1 MPVYDISIELR
12 VTKTPVLSSRVYF
25 PAMNSNGFRHSIS
38 DDSDKSYWLPRDVFT
53 YQGDISKQELMDA
66 VYNLLTEFVPA
77 PGVMVTESVGRCWRG
92 LREIEDF

>member
-12 VTKTPVLSSRVYF
+12 GKVNAAEEYRRLRN
-25 PAMNSNGFRHSIS
+25 AMNDNGFRHSIA
-38 DDSDKSYWLPRDVFT
+38 DDSDKTYWLPRDIFT
-53 YQGDISKQELMDA
+53 YQGDITKQELMDA
-66 VYNLLTEFVPA
+66 VYHLLTEFVPA